1 MTLDLLH
8 RRYADPGWVLA
19 LEIPEAAQVLDYIT
33 RQDMREKMFLRWIA
47 PLYSP
52 QSEMSLEEF
61 IGTNAGKVKAES
73 SSEILARMDRIMEGR

>member
-19 LEIPEAAQVLDYIT
+19 LEIPEAIQVLDYIR

-47 PLYSP
+47 PVYSP
-52 QSEMSLEEF
+52 QSEMSLDEF
-61 IGTNAGKVKAES
+61 IGDNAGSAKTES
-73 SSEILARMDRIMEGR
+73 SGEIISRMDRIMEGR

>member
-8 RRYADPGWVLA
+8 RRYAEPGWVLE
-19 LEIPEAAQVLDYIT
+19 LPIEEAAQVLDYIR

-47 PLYSP
+47 PVYSP

-61 IGTNAGKVKAES
+61 ICSNGGKMKTENG
-73 SSEILARMDRIMEGR
+73 SEIMARMDRIMEGR